1 MIDDYPSARNEIFKQ
16 YQGIIPSTASIIGEA
31 LIVNYQGVSTE
42 EKKPVDKFW
51 SRISIQTVI
60 EEQTA
65 LAGNDLKRRYTSNGV
80 VFVQLFIPVVRL
92 PDYEKGTKLAHLIKT
107 AFRGKQTENCIWFR
121 NTRIQELPQENAW
134 FRINVVSDYQYDEIG

>member
-16 YQGIIPSTASIIGEA
+16 YQGIIPSTAAIIGEA
-31 LIVNYQGVSTE
+31 LIVNYQGVTTE
-42 EKKPVDKFW
+42 EKMPVDKFW
-51 SRISIQTVI
+51 SRVSIQTVI

-80 VFVQLFIPVVRL
+80 VFVQLFIPVIRL
-92 PDYEKGTKLAHLIKT
+92 PDYEKGTKLAQLIKT

-121 NTRIQELPQENAW
+121 NTRIQELPKENAW